1 MNRLDDLRDAR
12 RERERARRGL
22 ETVPGAQEQ
31 LVLESVT
38 QPTQRV
44 TDRGLRHRE
53 VLSRNCELAMPHH
66 RMKNPQEIEIEPP
79 EASIPITGVHI

>member
-1 MNRLDDLRDAR
+1 MLRDAMR
-12 RERERARRGL
+12 RVDTDPAAAQIMLEEAARLAERIHSPAL
-22 ETVPGAQEQ
+22 HQMI
-31 LVLESVT
+31 
-38 QPTQRV
+38 
-44 TDRGLRHRE
+44 RE